1 MAKDRITVW
10 AQSFKDRPYP
20 MLQWI
25 DPDSGKRK
33 SISTG
38 TADAKEIEQK
48 RADKEYEL
56 NNGLHVEKSKM
67 TWARFRELFE
77 AEYLP
82 GLRERSREK
91 YGTVLDVL
99 EDEGLPKTIG
109 EISERTISKLV
120 TNLRCRKVMIRNRFT
135 AGAKP
140 TRESKVKKVGL
151 EPVTIR
157 NYLVALRTVLT
168 WGADQRIFP
177 SVPKFPKI
185 KVPKKKPQ
193 AVPTESFER
202 LLDVAPNEV
211 WKGYLQCCWWSG
223 LRLSEAWKLRWSPSS
238 KFPFVDL
245 QAGRIVLPAEFAKSG
260 QDQWVPIH
268 PKLREIFEE
277 LPRTGSDV
285 FPLRGV
291 AGRPMTRAGISS
303 FVCHLAKRAGVR
315 LSMHKLRKGFG
326 CRVASTLGKGN
337 APVLHQLMR
346 HSSMQITMDY
356 YANVDDVLS
365 QAIEQIG

>member
-1 MAKDRITVW
+1 MAKDRIKVW
-10 AQSFKDRPYP
+10 VQSFKDRPYP
-20 MLQWI
+20 MLQWN

-33 SISTG
+33 SISAG
-38 TADAKEIEQK
+38 TADAKEIERK

-67 TWARFRELFE
+67 TWAKFRELFE

-120 TNLRCRKVMIRNRFT
+120 SNLRCRKVMVRNRST

-140 TRESKVKKVGL
+140 TKESKVKRVGL
-151 EPVTIR
+151 APATIR
-157 NYLVALRTVLT
+157 NYLVTLHKALA
-168 WGADQRIFP
+168 WGYEQRLLQA
-177 SVPKFPKI
+177 VPRFPKI
-185 KVPKKKPQ
+185 KVPRKKPQ
-193 AVPTESFER
+193 PVPTESFER
-202 LLDVAPNEV
+202 LLLVAPNET
-211 WKGYLQCCWWSG
+211 WKGYLQCCWWAG
-223 LRLSEAWKLRWSPSS
+223 LRLSEAWKLRWGQSS
-238 KFPFVDL
+238 RFPYLDL
-245 QAGRIVLPAEFAKSG
+245 QAGRIILPAEFAKSG
-260 QDQWVPIH
+260 EDQWVPIH
-268 PKLREIFEE
+268 PKLREVFEG
-277 LPRTGSDV
+277 LPRTGNEV
-285 FPLRGV
+285 FPLRTMS
-291 AGRPMTRAGISS
+291 GRPMTRAGISS
-303 FVCHLAKRAGVR
+303 FVCQLAKRAGVR

>member
-1 MAKDRITVW
+1 MAKDRIKVW
-10 AQSFKDRPYP
+10 VQSFKDRPYP

-33 SISTG
+33 SISAG
-38 TADAKEIEQK
+38 TADAKEVERK

-67 TWARFRELFE
+67 TWAKFRELFE

-99 EDEGLPKTIG
+99 EDEGMPKTIG
-109 EISERTISKLV
+109 EINERYLSQLV
-120 TNLRCRKVMIRNRFT
+120 AKLRCRKVIIRNRFT

-140 TRESKVKKVGL
+140 TKESKVKKIGL

-157 NYLVALRTVLT
+157 NYLVALRTVLA
-168 WGADQRIFP
+168 WGVEQKLLP

-185 KVPKKKPQ
+185 TVLKKSPQ
-193 AVPTESFER
+193 SVPTESFER
-202 LLDVAPNEV
+202 LLDVAPNET

-223 LRLSEAWKLRWSPSS
+223 LRLSEAWKLRWGQTSR
-238 KFPFVDL
+238 FPYVDL
-245 QAGRIVLPAEFAKSG
+245 QAGRIVIPAEYAKNRK
-260 QDQWVPIH
+260 DQWVPIH
-268 PKLREIFEE
+268 SKLREVFEG
-277 LPRTGSDV
+277 LPRTGNDV
-285 FPLRGV
+285 FPLRTIT
-291 AGRPMTRAGISS
+291 GRPLTRAGISS
-303 FVCHLAKRAGVR
+303 FVCQLAKRAGVR